1 MKTPELPSRNSP
13 KKIAHFAQSE
23 FLSAICHELKTPI
36 SAIISFSEIL
46 REDIKNPKLITDCS
60 DYIKEI
66 NSAAN
71 DLNEL
76 VHDLLDVEQ
85 ALSGDFSVDLNKKI
99 DVGDIIKRSIRINYD
114 YSLKRGILIKSEISD
129 DVKPINLDPKRMK
142 QILSNLI
149 SNALKYS
156 PHHSEVVVMVKNI
169 NTAVSA
175 IEITVRDNGFGMT
188 DEQIKTAFSK
198 YETISN
204 PNSGKVDSFGFGL
217 PITKQ
222 LVEAQGGSIEIGS
235 KVGIGT
241 EMKLI
246 FPYQQIRPANE
257 KH

>member
-1 MKTPELPSRNSP
+1 MKTSELPSRNSP
-13 KKIAHFAQSE
+13 EKITHFAQSE

-46 REDIKNPKLITDCS
+46 REDIRNPKLITDCS

-85 ALSGDFSVDLNKKI
+85 ALSGNFSVDLNKKI

-156 PHHSEVVVMVKNI
+156 PHNSEVTIAVKNVDTTFTNKI
-169 NTAVSA
+169 VPG
-175 IEITVRDNGFGMT
+175 IEITVCDNGFGMT

-246 FPYQQIRPANE
+246 FLYQ
-257 KH
+257 